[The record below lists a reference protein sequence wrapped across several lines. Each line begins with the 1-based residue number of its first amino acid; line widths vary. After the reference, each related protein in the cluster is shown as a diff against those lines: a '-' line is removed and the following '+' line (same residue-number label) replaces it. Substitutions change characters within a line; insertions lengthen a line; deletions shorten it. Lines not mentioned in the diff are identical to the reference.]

1 MWRKAA
7 GNARLLSA
15 AIFPRIKAADSE
27 NTIAVT
33 PPPSHKCIAFA
44 PLAHSTHKKYKSS
57 TQNSFPALNRNEFV
71 VTNSFTAFDNYK
83 FGATNSSTALKEHK
97 FGATNSFSALDKYKF
112 GAPNSLPAFNN
123 NAFCVT
129 NSFTAF
135 KEHKFGA
142 TNTSAGLLARVSTIP
157 KPIAAYAVRNKI
169 AKKYR
174 SFL

>member
-1 MWRKAA
+1 ENILEGDNPSTSEA
-7 GNARLLSA
+7 GVFSLQATH
-15 AIFPRIKAADSE
+15 FPQHGSGL
-27 NTIAVT
+27 
-33 PPPSHKCIAFA
+33 PPQDPAFG
-44 PLAHSTHKKYKSS
+44 H
-57 TQNSFPALNRNEFV
+57 RNHEFV

-83 FGATNSSTALKEHK
+83 FGATNSFTALDRNK
-97 FGATNSFSALDKYKF
+97 FGATNSFSALDKNKF

-157 KPIAAYAVRNKI
+157 KPIAAYAGRNKI
-169 AKKYR
+169 AKGA
-174 SFL
+174 SL